1 MQQKVQ
7 RKGMSSM
14 EFHESLAVAA
24 ERAIRIFSLTAFSVA
39 ISIAGT
45 VWAQSDA
52 SISGSVTDPSGGAVS
67 GATVTV
73 RNLETGAERLLL
85 TDEAGRFNASLLL
98 VGTYEGNVA
107 EIGFSNQF
115 R

>member
-1 MQQKVQ
+1 
-7 RKGMSSM
+7 
-14 EFHESLAVAA
+14 FHESLAVAA
-24 ERAIRIFSLTAFSVA
+24 ERAIRIFSLTAFLVA

-73 RNLETGAERLLL
+73 RNLATRAERLLL
-85 TDEAGRFNASLLL
+85 SDDTGQLHHHVLIYHCGYVGRQC
-98 VGTYEGNVA
+98 GNVWIQKHLRNHNGLGA
-107 EIGFSNQF
+107 GTKV
-115 R
+115 